1 MPKNIYLKNRMKYK
15 AYLVE
20 ENEGKY
26 NGQIK
31 ELEMSSLD
39 DGNVIIKVHYS
50 SLNYKDALA
59 SSGAKGVVRS
69 YPFVPGIDVAG
80 EIIESSNPEF
90 VAGDNVVAT
99 GYKIGMS
106 VYGGFGELVQL
117 PAKWVLKLP
126 DALNS
131 FDSMCYGTAGITAA
145 ACVKKIV
152 DADVSNELPVLVS
165 GATGGVGS
173 VSVGILA
180 KLGYEVHAISGKQ
193 DEIETLKTMGASKVI
208 LRDDYTNEPAK
219 ALDKAIYGG
228 AVDTV
233 GGEILAKMISMVA
246 NHGVVSCCGNVAGA
260 MFTSSVF
267 PFILRGVQL
276 SGIDSAES
284 SLTLKKELW
293 NLLSDQWSLNLT
305 DHTKTIQ
312 IDGIG
317 DEVKK
322 ILEGNQVGR
331 VVIKHGD

>member
-1 MPKNIYLKNRMKYK
+1 MKYK

-284 SLTLKKELW
+284 SLKLKKELW
-293 NLLSDQWSLNLT
+293 DLLSDQWSLNLT
-305 DHTKTIQ
+305 DHIKTIQ

>member
-1 MPKNIYLKNRMKYK
+1 MKYK

-20 ENEGKY
+20 ENEGKHS
-26 NGQIK
+26 GQVK
-31 ELEMSSLD
+31 EIEMPSLD

-59 SSGAKGVVRS
+59 SSGVKGVVKS

-80 EIIESSNPEF
+80 EIIETSNSEF
-90 VAGDNVVAT
+90 SVGDNVVAT

-106 VYGGFGELVQL
+106 VFGGFGELVQL
-117 PAKWVLKLP
+117 PSKWVLKLP
-126 DALNS
+126 AELNS

-152 DADVSNELPVLVS
+152 DSNVSNELPVLVS

-173 VSVGILA
+173 ISVGILS
-180 KLGYEVHAISGKQ
+180 KLGYQVHAISGKQ
-193 DEIETLKTMGASKVI
+193 DKIETLKSMGASEVI
-208 LRDDYTNEPAK
+208 LRDEFTNEPVK

-233 GGEILAKMISMVA
+233 GGEILAKIISMVA
-246 NHGVVSCCGNVAGA
+246 NQGVVSCCGNVAGA

-284 SLTLKKELW
+284 SLVLKKELW
-293 NLLSDQWSLNLT
+293 NLLSNEWSLNLT
-305 DHTKTIQ
+305 DHIKTIQ

-322 ILEGNQVGR
+322 ILNGNQVGR

>member
-1 MPKNIYLKNRMKYK
+1 MKYK

-20 ENEGKY
+20 ENEGKHS
-26 NGQIK
+26 GQVK
-31 ELEMSSLD
+31 EIEMPSLD

-59 SSGAKGVVRS
+59 SSGVKGVVKS

-80 EIIESSNPEF
+80 EIIETSNSEF
-90 VAGDNVVAT
+90 SVGDNVVAT

-106 VYGGFGELVQL
+106 VFGGFGELVQL
-117 PAKWVLKLP
+117 PSKWVLKLP
-126 DALNS
+126 AELNS

-152 DADVSNELPVLVS
+152 DANVSNELPVLVS

-173 VSVGILA
+173 ISVGILS
-180 KLGYEVHAISGKQ
+180 KLGYQVHAISGKQ
-193 DEIETLKTMGASKVI
+193 DKIETLKSMGASEII
-208 LRDDYTNEPAK
+208 LRDEFTNEPVK

-233 GGEILAKMISMVA
+233 GGEILAKIISMVA
-246 NHGVVSCCGNVAGA
+246 NQGVVSCCGNVAGA

-284 SLTLKKELW
+284 SLVLKKELW
-293 NLLSDQWSLNLT
+293 NLLSNEWSLNLT
-305 DHTKTIQ
+305 DHIKTIQ

-322 ILEGNQVGR
+322 ILNGNQVGR

>member
-1 MPKNIYLKNRMKYK
+1 MKYK

-20 ENEGKY
+20 ENDGKHI
-26 NGQIK
+26 GRVK
-31 ELEMSSLD
+31 ELEMPDLEN
-39 DGNVIIKVHYS
+39 GNVIIKVHYS

-59 SSGAKGVVRS
+59 SSGVKGVVKS

-80 EIIESSNPEF
+80 EIIETSNSEF
-90 VAGDNVVAT
+90 SVGDNVVAT

-117 PAKWVLKLP
+117 PSKWVLKLP
-126 DALNS
+126 ENLTS
-131 FDSMCYGTAGITAA
+131 FDSMSYGTAGITAA

-152 DADVSNELPVLVS
+152 DAHVSNELPILVS

-193 DEIETLKTMGASKVI
+193 DKIETLNTMGASEVI
-208 LRDDYTNEPAK
+208 LRDRFTSEPAK
-219 ALDKAIYGG
+219 ALDKALYGG

-246 NHGVVSCCGNVAGA
+246 NQGVVSCCGNVAGA

-284 SLTLKKELW
+284 SLALKKELW
-293 NLLSDQWSLNLT
+293 NLLSDEWSLNLT
-305 DHTKTIQ
+305 KHIKTIK
-312 IDGIG
+312 IDDIE
-317 DEVKK
+317 DEVTK
-322 ILEGNQVGR
+322 ILDGNQVGR
-331 VVIKHGD
+331 VVIKHGE

>member
-1 MPKNIYLKNRMKYK
+1 MKYK

-145 ACVKKIV
+145 ASVKKIV

-193 DEIETLKTMGASKVI
+193 DEIETLKIMGATKVI

-284 SLTLKKELW
+284 SLALKKELW

-305 DHTKTIQ
+305 DHIKTIQ

>member
-1 MPKNIYLKNRMKYK
+1 MKYK

-20 ENEGKY
+20 ENEGKHS
-26 NGQIK
+26 GQVK
-31 ELEMSSLD
+31 EIEMPSLD

-59 SSGAKGVVRS
+59 SSGVKGVVKS

-80 EIIESSNPEF
+80 EIIETSNSEF
-90 VAGDNVVAT
+90 SVGDNVVAT

-106 VYGGFGELVQL
+106 VFGGFGELVQL
-117 PAKWVLKLP
+117 PSKWVLKLP
-126 DALNS
+126 AELNS

-152 DADVSNELPVLVS
+152 DANVSNELPVLVS

-173 VSVGILA
+173 ISVGILS
-180 KLGYEVHAISGKQ
+180 KLGYQVHAISGKQ
-193 DEIETLKTMGASKVI
+193 DKIETLKSMGASEII
-208 LRDDYTNEPAK
+208 LRDEFTNEPVK

-233 GGEILAKMISMVA
+233 GGEILAKIISMVA
-246 NHGVVSCCGNVAGA
+246 NQGVVSCCGNVAGA

-284 SLTLKKELW
+284 SLVLKKELW
-293 NLLSDQWSLNLT
+293 NLLSDEWSLNLT
-305 DHTKTIQ
+305 DHIKTIQ

-322 ILEGNQVGR
+322 ILNGNQVGR

>member
-1 MPKNIYLKNRMKYK
+1 MKYK

-20 ENEGKY
+20 ENEGKHS
-26 NGQIK
+26 GQVK
-31 ELEMSSLD
+31 EIEMPSLD

-59 SSGAKGVVRS
+59 SSGVKGVVKS

-80 EIIESSNPEF
+80 EIIETSNSEF
-90 VAGDNVVAT
+90 SVGDNVVAT

-106 VYGGFGELVQL
+106 VFGGFGELVQL
-117 PAKWVLKLP
+117 PSKWVLKLP
-126 DALNS
+126 AELNS

-152 DADVSNELPVLVS
+152 DAHVSNELPILVS

-173 VSVGILA
+173 ISVGILS
-180 KLGYEVHAISGKQ
+180 KLGYQVHAISGKQ
-193 DEIETLKTMGASKVI
+193 DKIETLKSMGASEII
-208 LRDDYTNEPAK
+208 LRDEFTNEPAK
-219 ALDKAIYGG
+219 PLDKALYSG

-233 GGEILAKMISMVA
+233 GGEILAKIISMVA
-246 NHGVVSCCGNVAGA
+246 SQGVVSCCGNVAGA

-284 SLTLKKELW
+284 SLVLKKELW
-293 NLLSDQWSLNLT
+293 NLLSNEWSLNLT
-305 DHTKTIQ
+305 DHVKTIQ

-322 ILEGNQVGR
+322 ILNGNQVGR

>member
-1 MPKNIYLKNRMKYK
+1 MKYK

-20 ENEGKY
+20 ENDGKY

-193 DEIETLKTMGASKVI
+193 DEIETLQTMGASKVI
-208 LRDDYTNEPAK
+208 LRDNYTNEPAK

-284 SLTLKKELW
+284 SLALKKELW

-312 IDGIG
+312 IDGIE

>member
-1 MPKNIYLKNRMKYK
+1 MKYK

-31 ELEMSSLD
+31 ELEMPSLD

-90 VAGDNVVAT
+90 AVGDNVVAT

-117 PAKWVLKLP
+117 PAKWVLRLP
-126 DALNS
+126 DALSS

-145 ACVKKIV
+145 ACIKKIV
-152 DADVSNELPVLVS
+152 DGDVSNELPVLVS

-228 AVDTV
+228 AIDTV
-233 GGEILAKMISMVA
+233 GGEILAKIISMVA

-284 SLTLKKELW
+284 SLTLKKQLW

-305 DHTKTIQ
+305 DHIKTIQ
-312 IDGIG
+312 IDEIG

>member
-1 MPKNIYLKNRMKYK
+1 MKYK

-20 ENEGKY
+20 ENEGKHS
-26 NGQIK
+26 GQVK
-31 ELEMSSLD
+31 EIEMPSLD

-59 SSGAKGVVRS
+59 SSGVKGVVKS

-80 EIIESSNPEF
+80 EIIETSNSEF
-90 VAGDNVVAT
+90 SVGDNVVAT

-106 VYGGFGELVQL
+106 VFGGFGELVQL
-117 PAKWVLKLP
+117 PSKWVLKLP
-126 DALNS
+126 AELNS

-145 ACVKKIV
+145 ACVKKII
-152 DADVSNELPVLVS
+152 DANVSNELPVLVS

-173 VSVGILA
+173 ISVGILS
-180 KLGYEVHAISGKQ
+180 KLGYQVHAISGKQ
-193 DEIETLKTMGASKVI
+193 DKIETLKSMGASEII
-208 LRDDYTNEPAK
+208 LRDEFTNEPVK

-233 GGEILAKMISMVA
+233 GGEILAKIISMVA
-246 NHGVVSCCGNVAGA
+246 NQGVVSCCGNVAGA

-284 SLTLKKELW
+284 SLVLKKELW
-293 NLLSDQWSLNLT
+293 NLLSNEWSLNLT
-305 DHTKTIQ
+305 DHIKTIQ

-322 ILEGNQVGR
+322 ILNGNQVGR

>member
-1 MPKNIYLKNRMKYK
+1 MKYK

-20 ENEGKY
+20 ENEGKHS
-26 NGQIK
+26 GQVK
-31 ELEMSSLD
+31 EIEMPSLD

-59 SSGAKGVVRS
+59 SSGVKGVVKS

-80 EIIESSNPEF
+80 EIIETSNSEF
-90 VAGDNVVAT
+90 SVGDNVVAT

-106 VYGGFGELVQL
+106 VFGGFGELVQL
-117 PAKWVLKLP
+117 PSKWVLKLP
-126 DALNS
+126 AELNS

-152 DADVSNELPVLVS
+152 DASVSNELPVLVS

-173 VSVGILA
+173 ISVGILS
-180 KLGYEVHAISGKQ
+180 KLGYQVHAISGKQ
-193 DEIETLKTMGASKVI
+193 DKIETLKTMGASEII
-208 LRDDYTNEPAK
+208 LRDEFTNEPVK

-233 GGEILAKMISMVA
+233 GGEILAKIISMVA
-246 NHGVVSCCGNVAGA
+246 NQGVVSCCGNVAGA

-284 SLTLKKELW
+284 SLVLKKELW
-293 NLLSDQWSLNLT
+293 NLLSNEWSLNLT
-305 DHTKTIQ
+305 DHIKTIQ

-322 ILEGNQVGR
+322 ILNGNQVGR

>member
-1 MPKNIYLKNRMKYK
+1 MKYK

-20 ENEGKY
+20 ENEGKHS
-26 NGQIK
+26 GQVK
-31 ELEMSSLD
+31 EIEMPSLD

-59 SSGAKGVVRS
+59 SSGVKGVVKS

-80 EIIESSNPEF
+80 EIIETSNSEF
-90 VAGDNVVAT
+90 SVGDNVVAT

-106 VYGGFGELVQL
+106 VFGGFGELVQL
-117 PAKWVLKLP
+117 PSKWVLKLP
-126 DALNS
+126 AELNS

-152 DADVSNELPVLVS
+152 DSNVSNELPVLVS

-173 VSVGILA
+173 ISVGILS
-180 KLGYEVHAISGKQ
+180 KLGYQVHAISGKQ
-193 DEIETLKTMGASKVI
+193 DKIETLKSMGASEII
-208 LRDDYTNEPAK
+208 LRDEFTNEPVK

-233 GGEILAKMISMVA
+233 GGEILAKIISMVA
-246 NHGVVSCCGNVAGA
+246 NQGVVSCCGNVAGA

-284 SLTLKKELW
+284 SLLLKKELW
-293 NLLSDQWSLNLT
+293 NLLSNEWSLNLT
-305 DHTKTIQ
+305 DHIKTIQ

-322 ILEGNQVGR
+322 ILNGNQVGR

>member
-1 MPKNIYLKNRMKYK
+1 MKYK

-31 ELEMSSLD
+31 ELEMPTLD

-193 DEIETLKTMGASKVI
+193 DEIETLKIMGASKVI

-246 NHGVVSCCGNVAGA
+246 NHGVISCCGNVAGA

-284 SLTLKKELW
+284 SLKLKKELW
-293 NLLSDQWSLNLT
+293 DLLSDQWSLNLT
-305 DHTKTIQ
+305 DHIKIIQ